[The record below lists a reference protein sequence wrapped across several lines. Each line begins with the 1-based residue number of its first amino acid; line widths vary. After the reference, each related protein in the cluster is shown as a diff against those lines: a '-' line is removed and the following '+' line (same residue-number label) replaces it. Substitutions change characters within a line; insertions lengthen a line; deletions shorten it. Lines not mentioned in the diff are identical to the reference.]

1 MRAQGRA
8 GIWMIIGVA
17 LAAVTVLALL
27 RTAFGKD
34 SLEARMNDAAEVLAA
49 RQDADSLAAAGV
61 LTHHQPDRSRS
72 LIAQATRV
80 APERADLAWLH
91 IQSCAAAAS
100 CDAEELDARLQDLD
114 GDNGVGWFGALVRA
128 TQRGDGQAR
137 DSALA
142 AIGQSGRMDL
152 YWNPLVARLS
162 RQIASTGMVSSYE
175 AQIETIGRLA
185 GYAIPALQHL
195 SRACTGERLMQDDV
209 TEVCGGVIRSLL
221 NSDTVIIESMGT
233 SLARQVLADD
243 SPEHVEATEAQR
255 TWDHRVQFAGDVSA
269 WIQSHPQEHLDLLEQ
284 HRREQDVFEA
294 VLIAAG
300 RNPDPPIG
308 Q

>member
-8 GIWMIIGVA
+8 GRWMIIGVA
-17 LAAVTVLALL
+17 LAAVTALALL
-27 RTAFGKD
+27 RTAFAKD

-80 APERADLAWLH
+80 APDRADLAWLH
-91 IQSCAAAAS
+91 IRACAAAAS

-243 SPEHVEATEAQR
+243 SRERVEATEAQR
-255 TWDHRVQFAGDVSA
+255 TLDRRVQFAGDVSA